1 MNTTLPPDWAP
12 WRSDSP
18 LGNRRPTKTDL
29 ADSLH
34 SGLGR
39 EDVLP
44 FPTDEQCAGTLR
56 ILIVGINPSPWTAAV
71 NAPFARPGNRF
82 WPSLATAG
90 ITPHTVDA
98 STGLSRDDERMLAE
112 LGLGITNLVSKPT
125 ARADELTADELRAG
139 GSHLVERVA
148 VLQPR
153 VVAILGITAFRTAFS
168 MPHASL
174 GPQSTETFAGWPP
187 NTQLWAM
194 PNPSGLNAHE
204 SIQTLAEK
212 WAAVW
217 DASSTP

>member
-1 MNTTLPPDWAP
+1 MATSTIVVEMNTTLPPDWKP
-12 WRSDSP
+12 WRSATP

-90 ITPHTVDA
+90 ITPVKRHF
-98 STGLSRDDERMLAE
+98 
-112 LGLGITNLVSKPT
+112 
-125 ARADELTADELRAG
+125 
-139 GSHLVERVA
+139 
-148 VLQPR
+148 
-153 VVAILGITAFRTAFS
+153 IL
-168 MPHASL
+168 H
-174 GPQSTETFAGWPP
+174 GW
-187 NTQLWAM
+187 
-194 PNPSGLNAHE
+194 GHE
-204 SIQTLAEK
+204 FCTL
-212 WAAVW
+212 
-217 DASSTP
+217 